1 MATKTIA
8 ELTDATTVAA
18 ADEFPLIQGGVTK
31 RATLA
36 EVRTGLAI
44 HLGTVADQAAM
55 VALSS
60 AIPGSQCTR
69 TDTGTIWILSAS
81 PYSNASNWKD
91 TSSTGASYVQNAL
104 TPASASLSPS
114 VDSVVAALYP
124 TPRTETAG
132 FSLTNTVHAN
142 RDTFY
147 NSASPGNA
155 TFASGHGMTVGAN
168 GVVTQIG
175 AGAVTAVQ
183 GSGAT
188 LVYAPIVGASAV
200 TSGDGDW
207 WAWLQTGANEFTITD
222 SGKAG
227 ATGGNVAT
235 DTIFDAKGDLAI
247 GTGSN
252 TAAKLTVGT
261 DGYVLTA
268 DSTQTTGQK
277 WAAAGGV
284 QVIDLPLGSTIGAS
298 ETNAT
303 LCTCT
308 VPANSF
314 TTGKLLRVTL
324 MLIYEAANNITNL
337 EVLFGGSV
345 ISARP
350 TVSASAGS
358 TTFITA
364 SNTSFAVSN
373 SSQKTPAWYAHDL
386 IFSNFIQAGSGSVTS
401 TSVDATS
408 SQTLLVRC
416 TTSTGTT
423 AVTCQGRVEI
433 L

>member
-1 MATKTIA
+1 MATARIDQ
-8 ELTDATTVAA
+8 LTDATTVAS

-36 EVRTGLAI
+36 ELRTGLAI

-114 VDSVVAALYP
+114 VDAVVGALYP

-132 FSLTNTVHAN
+132 FSLTNTLHAN

-155 TFASGHGMTVGAN
+155 TFASGHGMTVGAS

-188 LVYAPIVGASAV
+188 LVLSPVVGASAV
-200 TSGDGDW
+200 TSADGDW

-284 QVIDLPLGSTIGAS
+284 QVIDLAVGSTVGAS
-298 ETNAT
+298 QTNAT
-303 LCTCT
+303 LTSCTI
-308 VPANSF
+308 PANSW
-314 TTGKLLRVTL
+314 TTGKVMRVNLVVFLNT
-324 MLIYEAANNITNL
+324 ANACSNL
-337 EVLFGGSV
+337 EILYGGSV
-345 ISARP
+345 IAYRP
-350 TVSASAGS
+350 SLGS
-358 TTFITA
+358 T
-364 SNTSFAVSN
+364 SNADYSY
-373 SSQKTPAWYAHDL
+373 SSCVVAYATGNATQKTPGWTAEGVAL
-386 IFSNFIQAGSGSVTS
+386 TNFAFIPATS

-408 SQTLLVRC
+408 SQTLTVRI
-416 TTSTGTT
+416 TTGSGTT
-423 AVTCQGRVEI
+423 AVTAQGRVEI